1 MTVKAL
7 ASLKSK
13 LFKPCRKLFPSFKF
27 IKLKKPVFIRALNY
41 RHRNNKATKSP
52 RKRNRITSLLATAFG
67 SSRKTEEMKRLVQL
81 KSFSDRGSGE
91 GILFPSPLT
100 PAYLKAT
107 KAAGKRVVSGLD
119 EDVEDACRSF
129 ENYLVEMI
137 VEERKV
143 KDLMDI
149 EELLY
154 CWRNLKCPVFVNL
167 VSRFYGELCKDLFS
181 TDSDGVY
188 GSQKL

>member
-13 LFKPCRKLFPSFKF
+13 LLKPCRKLFPSFKF
-27 IKLKKPVFIRALNY
+27 IKLKRPVFIRPLKH
-41 RHRNNKATKSP
+41 RHRNNKATKPP
-52 RKRNRITSLLATAFG
+52 RKRNRITALLATAFG
-67 SSRKTEEMKRLVQL
+67 SSRKTEEMNRLVQL

-100 PAYLKAT
+100 PAYLKANR
-107 KAAGKRVVSGLD
+107 AGKRDVSGL

-137 VEERKV
+137 VEEGKV
-143 KDLMDI
+143 RDLMDI

-154 CWRNLKCPVFVNL
+154 CWRNLKCPVFVDL
-167 VSRFYGELCKDLFS
+167 VSRFYGELCNDLFS
-181 TDSDGVY
+181 TDTDGVD
-188 GSQKL
+188 GSQ